1 MSSSILPTYY
11 TQYIKNDIEQ
21 GDISVINY
29 SKIIYPKIIYPKI
42 IYPVQKWDIENQ
54 IKFI

>member
-29 SKIIYPKIIYPKI
+29 SKIIYPKIIYP
-42 IYPVQKWDIENQ
+42 VQKWDIENQ